1 LGKKEIGENEMSNY
15 AKRREAEALE
25 KKQNNQKTAVKALI
39 VIAVLAI
46 LIGGGY
52 YLKNKSSK
60 NQNGATA
67 TGDPNYNIDDYVKL
81 GKYEG
86 VEANRIK
93 AEVTDETFENKKK
106 SLLDAAV
113 EYADIKDRGVQK
125 GDKVT
130 IDFDGTM
137 NGKAFNGG
145 SGKDHEYVL
154 GEGSMIKGFDEGLY
168 GTKVGESKTLNL
180 TFPKKYDNN
189 PDLAGKDVVFEVTVN
204 KAQEVSYQPK
214 WDDLFAKKSTNGE
227 YKDIASYEK
236 KVKEDLLAE
245 AKQNSED
252 TLKNDVWKVV
262 VDNAKID
269 GYPEYV
275 YNTVKQKVSANIQS
289 VSQMYNMSTDD
300 YLKYFAGGK
309 TMKEYVMTYV
319 NSQLVSEK
327 LIKDLKIK
335 VSDKEYAKLAKADL
349 KTYGAKNVKELEESY
364 GKDNLMEHYKS
375 EKLYKYLVEKA
386 NVKEVTQDEYTK
398 IQQKA
403 AKKESKEK

>member
-1 LGKKEIGENEMSNY
+1 MSNY